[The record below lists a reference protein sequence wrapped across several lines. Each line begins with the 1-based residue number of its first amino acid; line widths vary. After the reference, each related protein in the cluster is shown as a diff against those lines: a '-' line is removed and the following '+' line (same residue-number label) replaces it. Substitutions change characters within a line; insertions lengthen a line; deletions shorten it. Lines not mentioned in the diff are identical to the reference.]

1 MNHARLAAMAAIA
14 LGLSLQAP
22 LAGAADPTA
31 GGDVA
36 QWPSDTQ
43 SPSDAPRMK
52 HPPTAQMD
60 AATPPGK
67 SADDN
72 AGATKHAPTAQ
83 MDQAMPEQRSP
94 GANEEQSP
102 NDEEQSPGANEEQ
115 SPNDE
120 EQSPGANEEQS
131 PNDEEQSPGS
141 TYDNDSQGAA
151 PDEPRQQRDR
161 DASIRV

>member
-22 LAGAADPTA
+22 LVGAADPTA

-60 AATPPGK
+60 AATPAGK

-72 AGATKHAPTAQ
+72 AGMTRHPPTAQ
-83 MDQAMPEQRSP
+83 MDQAVPEQRSP
-94 GANEEQSP
+94 GAN
-102 NDEEQSPGANEEQ
+102 
-115 SPNDE
+115 E

-151 PDEPRQQRDR
+151 PDEQRQQRDP